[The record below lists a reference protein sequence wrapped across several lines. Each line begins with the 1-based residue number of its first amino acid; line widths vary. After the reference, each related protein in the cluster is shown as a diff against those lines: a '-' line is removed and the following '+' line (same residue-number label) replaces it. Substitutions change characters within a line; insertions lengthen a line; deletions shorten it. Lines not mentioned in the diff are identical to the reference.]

1 MWWRNARVRLVLVLG
16 IAQLLATGC
25 ADHSIFARF
34 RGSTRAQPPAAQN
47 PDHAPSRSDRLRG
60 DGVAASASAP
70 EPVMVQ
76 ERRSIQQPAFQQP
89 ALPPPALQPPAQ
101 PEPGLPPTT
110 PEPDPRA
117 VIDWLLKD
125 RR

>member
-1 MWWRNARVRLVLVLG
+1 MWWSDARVRLLLVVG
-16 IAQLLATGC
+16 IVQALAAGC
-25 ADHSIFARF
+25 ADQSIFARVPGF
-34 RGSTRAQPPAAQN
+34 TRAQPQAPQDA
-47 PDHAPSRSDRLRG
+47 DHTSRSDRLRG

-76 ERRSIQQPAFQQP
+76 ERRSIQQRALQAP
-89 ALPPPALQPPAQ
+89 ALPPPALQPQAQ
-101 PEPGLPPTT
+101 PETGLPPTT

>member
-1 MWWRNARVRLVLVLG
+1 MLVVGIVLVL
-16 IAQLLATGC
+16 AAGC
-25 ADHSIFARF
+25 ADSSIFSRVRF
-34 RGSTRAQPPAAQN
+34 WSRAQPPAAQD
-47 PDHAPSRSDRLRG
+47 PGPTPSRSDRLRG

-76 ERRSIQQPAFQQP
+76 ERRSLQQPAVQPP
-89 ALPPPALQPPAQ
+89 ALQPSALQPPAQ
-101 PEPGLPPTT
+101 SEPGLPPTT